1 MYRLQPAGLSKSHT
15 IHKYP
20 TDVLVPRWKPKQL
33 YDMCPR
39 DGSVD
44 VTQVRDVGGL
54 CARVIGL
61 GQYGV
66 TRQAGLFV
74 PACTHV
80 LCDAASGDLTV

>member
-1 MYRLQPAGLSKSHT
+1 MCILQRAGLSKSHT

-44 VTQVRDVGGL
+44 VTQVTEVRDL
-54 CARVIGL
+54 RAHAIGL
-61 GQYGV
+61 GEYGL

-74 PACTHV
+74 SACTHV
-80 LCDAASGDLTV
+80 